1 MTIQELA
8 RLANVGGDIR
18 RQRMNQERRAEAE
31 ELLSKRADQAKKL
44 SKKKMKGGKL
54 LDALKFGASFF
65 GPTGQAVSAA
75 LSLVDAF
82 STAKALDKFKGQFDT
97 DIPDELKGT
106 PYENIL
112 KSQIGG
118 LKEQLEG
125 ALTSRKQ
132 ANTLQELLTAGLK
145 FGNTKVPLQETTGYG
160 FSVPS
165 GSTTFFDRFLPK
177 DKVSGKFLEK
187 AIPGLG
193 TGRILSTKNLGDTS
207 STVLDLGLLGK
218 SFLEELLAKDTPATS
233 PEIPLASISSTRRR
247 IR

>member
-8 RLANVGGDIR
+8 RLANVGGNIR
-18 RQRMNQERRAEAE
+18 RQRMNRERRAKAE
-31 ELLSKRADQAKKL
+31 KLLSERTDQAKEL
-44 SKKKMKGGKL
+44 SKKEMKGGKF
-54 LDALKFGASFF
+54 LDAIKFGASFF

-82 STAKALDKFKGQFDT
+82 ATAKALDKFKSEFDT
-97 DIPDELKGT
+97 NIPKELKGT
-106 PYENIL
+106 PYESIL

-118 LKEQLEG
+118 LEEQLEG

-145 FGNTKVPLQETTGYG
+145 LGSAKIPVKEPTGYG

-165 GSTTFFDRFLPK
+165 GSTTLFDRFLPK
-177 DKVSGKFLEK
+177 DKMSSKFLEK

-193 TGRILSTKNLGDTS
+193 TGRTIASTSLGDTS
-207 STVLDLGLLGK
+207 STVLDLGLFGK
-218 SFLEELLAKDTPATS
+218 SFLEDLLDKDSTATS
-233 PEIPLASISSTRRR
+233 PEIPLAPIASTRRR